1 MKRAAVALAATT
13 VLAVQLVTGGPA
25 QAVGP
30 DAVGWWNI
38 TNAGVVAPPA
48 PPDVAPGQLLV
59 QGADAAQQA
68 VAALRFAVA
77 PGQTVRSMSIEMV
90 SPPPVPPVLKA
101 CRVDADFKPVEN
113 GPWAEVP
120 GSDCTEQIVGVVN
133 GPAVTFDG
141 VGRLA
146 RDGRLSVIVLPVD
159 PTRVVIAAPDNRA
172 LDVSEPFSASVETPT
187 DFAAFGSAEPLPELV
202 APSAPFNDV
211 AALPTG
217 PPPSEP
223 LAIAPPSGSAD
234 AGTPFN
240 VTPASNPFEESS
252 FRTKMLSAIV
262 VFAFL
267 APFAFAGRRI
277 RSRRRDA

>member
-1 MKRAAVALAATT
+1 MKRIPFAAVAVLAAQ
-13 VLAVQLVTGGPA
+13 LATGGPA

-30 DAVGWWNI
+30 EAVAWWNI
-38 TNAGVVAPPA
+38 ANAGAIAPPA

-59 QGADAAQQA
+59 QGAEAAQQA
-68 VAALRFAVA
+68 VAALRFTVA
-77 PGQTVRSMSIEMV
+77 PEQTVRSLSVELV

-101 CRVDADFKPVEN
+101 CRVDGDFKPVEN
-113 GPWAEVP
+113 GPWSEVP
-120 GSDCTEQIVGVVN
+120 RSDCAEQIVGVVN
-133 GPAVTFDG
+133 GPVATFDG
-141 VGRLA
+141 VGRFV

-172 LDVSEPFSASVETPT
+172 LDVSAPFSSAPVDTPS
-187 DFAAFGSAEPLPELV
+187 DFAAFGPGEPLPELV
-202 APSAPFNDV
+202 APAAPFTDI

-217 PPPSEP
+217 PPASEQ
-223 LAIAPPSGSAD
+223 LAAAPPPAPAN
-234 AGTPFN
+234 AGVPFD

-252 FRTKMLSAIV
+252 FRTKLLSAFV

-277 RSRRRDA
+277 RARRRDV

>member
-1 MKRAAVALAATT
+1 MRRLALALAVAAVLAA
-13 VLAVQLVTGGPA
+13 QLVTSAPA
-25 QAVGP
+25 QAIGP
-30 DAVGWWNI
+30 EAVAWWNI
-38 TNAGVVAPPA
+38 ANAGIVAPPA

-59 QGADAAQQA
+59 QGADAAPQA
-68 VAALRFAVA
+68 VAALRFTVA
-77 PGQTVRSMSIEMV
+77 PVQTVRSLSVEMV

-101 CRVDADFKPVEN
+101 CRIDGDFKPVEN

-120 GSDCTEQIVGVVN
+120 RSDCAEQIVGVVN

-141 VGRLA
+141 VGRFV

-172 LDVSEPFSASVETPT
+172 LDVSEPFSAPVDTPT
-187 DFAAFGSAEPLPELV
+187 DFGVFGSAEPLPELV
-202 APSAPFNDV
+202 APAAPFTDV

-217 PPPSEP
+217 PPPSES
-223 LAIAPPSGSAD
+223 LAAAPAPAD
-234 AGTPFN
+234 PGVPFD

-252 FRTKMLSAIV
+252 FRTKLLSAFV

-267 APFAFAGRRI
+267 APFAFAGQRI
-277 RSRRRDA
+277 RSRRHDA